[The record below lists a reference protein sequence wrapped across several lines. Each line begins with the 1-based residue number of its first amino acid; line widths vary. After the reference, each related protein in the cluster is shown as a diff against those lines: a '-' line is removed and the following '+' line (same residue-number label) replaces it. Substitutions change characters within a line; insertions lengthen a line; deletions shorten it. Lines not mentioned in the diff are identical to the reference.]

1 MMIFFCRITVIRI
14 VSASGPCP
22 SKHVA
27 PSASLWYTTHLQRPP
42 PPPPTS
48 VLRACFTRV
57 EFLFCRP
64 LLLLLP
70 FTPLA
75 PFTGSSGCGGSE
87 ARCGGNGKQARQPGI
102 FTHRLAFA
110 SHWHTCGV
118 PALRP
123 LPLQRG
129 VLCVP
134 VLLVGLLSYRP
145 ASTTCPLLAAFR
157 AIYWQSSSHNRDTSL
172 STRFALSP
180 LVAAPP
186 LPPHSHHQHH
196 QSLIFFP
203 LLPYYQVASI
213 FPVLSSY

>member
-1 MMIFFCRITVIRI
+1 MSTAAFFFSNSCPALFNLISQTVALLFDDFLLPHHGHSHRQRVRALSVKARRTLRFIM
-14 VSASGPCP
+14 VHNASP
-22 SKHVA
+22 
-27 PSASLWYTTHLQRPP
+27 TPP
-42 PPPPTS
+42 PPPMAFL
-48 VLRACFTRV
+48 LRACFTRV

-134 VLLVGLLSYRP
+134 VLLVGLLSY
-145 ASTTCPLLAAFR
+145 
-157 AIYWQSSSHNRDTSL
+157 
-172 STRFALSP
+172 
-180 LVAAPP
+180 
-186 LPPHSHHQHH
+186 
-196 QSLIFFP
+196 
-203 LLPYYQVASI
+203 
-213 FPVLSSY
+213 